1 MKTKSTKFSYVLA
14 VLMFAV
20 VAAGAFIFIS
30 SPTLAGFTPNASENL
45 WSEISDAPLRDNGL
59 QRQIVPRVYKTF
71 RLDTNGLER
80 VLADVPLEF
89 TSAVRSAETIIA
101 LPLPNGGMARF
112 RLTESPILSP
122 ADAAKNPDIKT
133 FSAQGIDDPT
143 ATARLDY
150 LASGFHAYVL
160 SVNGTYLIDPYS
172 VNDREHY
179 VVYNKNDYDT
189 AEGEEFHCNLD
200 KKLYNDQPEEN
211 RAPATAVVPVNGT
224 MLRTYRL
231 AVAVTGEYTNFFR
244 QASDADAQAKTRA
257 RDQIVIT
264 VNRMNAIYERDFAV
278 RFNYVINTD
287 VVFTDPT
294 TDPYANDA
302 GSGDLVANQK
312 TLDQLVGN
320 AHYDIGHLYATSAGG
335 VASAGVC
342 DVGATDG
349 STGKGRGLT
358 GRPMPVGD
366 AFTVDYVA
374 HEIGHQFTADH
385 TYNYDQPGGGC
396 STGVTGSTYEP
407 GSGVTIMGYATL
419 CDPRDLAG
427 NSVDNFHTRSLQQ
440 MLSDIQSEAGD
451 GAGRCAVKVNT
462 GNTPPVVN
470 AGTDYTIPRDTPF
483 SLTAA
488 GTDANGDAITYSWEE
503 YDLGPRSTTASGDTD
518 DDGQAR
524 PILRSYAPTTN
535 PMRTFPSLQYILN
548 NANLPPATYQ
558 CGTAT
563 CSTGEELP
571 SMNRT
576 MKFQV
581 VARDN
586 RAGGGGISDAGIQV
600 VVNAAAGP
608 FVITAPN
615 TNVTWAG
622 NSQQTVTWDVANTT
636 AAPVNAA
643 NVRISLSTDGGQTFP
658 TVLAASVPN
667 TGTANITAP
676 NVAATTARIKVQAVG
691 NVFFDIS
698 NANFAISGAA
708 AASAKVADFDGDGK
722 SDVSVFR
729 PSSGIWYLLRSQ
741 AGFTGAQF
749 GNNTDKIVPADY
761 DGDGK
766 TDVAVYRGGTWYL
779 QRSQLGF
786 TGIQFGTAEDIPAPA
801 DYTGDGKAEIA
812 VFRPSNGGWY
822 TLNLVNNAINSV
834 QFGSSG
840 DKPVAADYDG
850 DGKAD
855 QAVFRPSNGTWYLLR
870 SQLGFTGVSFGAAE
884 DKPAVGDY
892 DGDGKA
898 DQAVFRPSNGT
909 WYLLR
914 SQLGFTG
921 AAFGLPTDTPA
932 PGDFDGDGK
941 TDIAV
946 FRPSGGV
953 WYIQQSQSGFTGVAF
968 GASEDKPVT
977 AAFIQ

>member
-1 MKTKSTKFSYVLA
+1 MKTKFTKLSYALTA
-14 VLMFAV
+14 LTFAV
-20 VAAGAFIFIS
+20 VAAGAFIYIG

-45 WSEISDAPLRDNGL
+45 WSEISDAPLRDGGL

-71 RLDTNGLER
+71 QLDTNGLER
-80 VLADVPLEF
+80 VLADAPLEF
-89 TSAVRSAETIIA
+89 TGAARSTETIIA
-101 LPLPNGGMARF
+101 LPLPNGGMARY
-112 RLTESPILSP
+112 RLTESPILSR
-122 ADAAKNPDIKT
+122 ADAASNPDIKT

-179 VVYNKNDYDT
+179 VVYNKNDYGM

-200 KKLYNDQPEEN
+200 KKLHGDQAKDSL
-211 RAPATAVVPVNGT
+211 APAAAVVPVNGT

-231 AVAVTGEYTNFFR
+231 SVAGTGEYTNFFR
-244 QASDADAQAKTRA
+244 QAGDTDAQAKTRA

-264 VNRMNAIYERDFAV
+264 INRMNAIYERDFAV
-278 RFNYVINTD
+278 RFNYVVNTN
-287 VVFTDPT
+287 VIFTDPA

-302 GSGDLVANQK
+302 GAGDLAANQR
-312 TLDQLVGN
+312 TLDQLVGDAN
-320 AHYDIGHLYATSAGG
+320 YDIGHLYATSPGG
-335 VASAGVC
+335 VARAGVC
-342 DVGATDG
+342 DMGGTNGVG
-349 STGKGRGLT
+349 GKANGLT
-358 GRPMPVGD
+358 GRPSPVGD

-385 TYNYDQPGGGC
+385 TYNYDQPTGGC
-396 STGVTGSTYEP
+396 STGVAGSTFEP

-419 CDPRDLAG
+419 CAPRDLAN

-440 MLSDIQSEAGD
+440 MLTDIQNEAGD
-451 GAGRCAVKVNT
+451 GAGRCAIKVNT

-470 AGTDYTIPRDTPF
+470 AGADYTIPRDTPF
-483 SLTAA
+483 SLTAV
-488 GTDANGDAITYSWEE
+488 GTDANNDAITYSWEE

-518 DDGQAR
+518 NDGQAR
-524 PILRSYAPTTN
+524 PILRSYAPTIN
-535 PMRTFPSLQYILN
+535 PTRTFPSLQYILN
-548 NANLPPATYQ
+548 NANVPPATYL
-558 CGTAT
+558 CGTET
-563 CSTGEELP
+563 CVTGEELP
-571 SMNRT
+571 SINRT

-586 RAGGGGISDAGIQV
+586 RAGGGGISDAGMQV

-608 FVITAPN
+608 FLVTAPN

-622 NSQQTVTWDVANTT
+622 NSQQIVTWDVANTN

-676 NVAATTARIKVQAVG
+676 NVSTTTARIKVQAVG

-698 NANFAISGAA
+698 NANFAVNAA
-708 AASAKVADFDGDGK
+708 AAVFAKVADFDGDGK
-722 SDVSVFR
+722 SDISVFR
-729 PSSGIWYLLRSQ
+729 PSSGTWYLQRSTL
-741 AGFTGAQF
+741 GFTGVQF

-766 TDVAVYRGGTWYL
+766 TDLAVYRNGIWYL
-779 QRSQLGF
+779 LRSQLGF
-786 TGIQFGTAEDIPAPA
+786 TGIAFGTADDIPAPA
-801 DYTGDGKAEIA
+801 DFDGDGKSEIA
-812 VFRPSNGGWY
+812 VFRPSNGTWY
-822 TLNLVNNAINSV
+822 ILNLVNNQFNSV
-834 QFGSSG
+834 QFGASG
-840 DKPVAADYDG
+840 DKPVVADYDG

-855 QAVFRPSNGTWYLLR
+855 EAVFRPSNGTWYLLR
-870 SQLGFTGVSFGAAE
+870 SQLGFTGVQFGAAE
-884 DKPAVGDY
+884 DKPVVGDY

-898 DQAVFRPSNGT
+898 DEAVFRPSTGT

-921 AAFGLPTDTPA
+921 AAFGLGTDLPA

-941 TDIAV
+941 TDLAV
-946 FRPSGGV
+946 FRPSAGA
-953 WYIQQSQSGFTGVAF
+953 WYIQQSQNGFTGVAF
-968 GASEDKPVT
+968 GASEDKPVSN
-977 AAFIQ
+977 AFVR